1 MSQLLTSLG
10 GAAVAVV
17 VTVAL
22 FVAANLL
29 LDQAVRRYRL
39 FTSVIGA
46 LAGAI
51 IGALANSGGWFLGG
65 PLWPVGGALVGGV
78 VGGLVR
84 GARRPPP
91 EVTRRTADRW
101 RPAVFLFPAFLFL
114 GAGLVVPTIRTA
126 YLSLRSRRSDE
137 FVGLAN
143 YREIFSDRDMFSW
156 NGLGDVFTSRLFLA
170 AVVVAVVAIGLH
182 ALAARR
188 GGYGIDLG
196 APLPVLSLS
205 VAAAL
210 LVLAMVGSLRGVL
223 WNNLYWVVIVTGAST
238 AFGLAIAVLADRA
251 RGESVAKSL
260 IFLPMAI
267 SFVGASVIW
276 RFVYA
281 WEPAGSTQI
290 GLLNAVWV
298 WFGGQPQAWTSQQP
312 WNSLFLMVIMIWI
325 QTGFAMVVLS
335 AAIKGVPTELREAAL
350 VDGAT
355 EAQTFWRVTL
365 PYIRGTVAVVV
376 TTLVI
381 LVLKVYDIVKVMTNG
396 RSGTDVIANRL
407 FEEAFV
413 ARDIG
418 MGSALAVL
426 LFVAVAP
433 VMYVNARRARKG
445 EVR

>member
-1 MSQLLTSLG
+1 MSQLLSSLI
-10 GAAVAVV
+10 GAALAVA

-22 FVAANLL
+22 FVAANLV

-39 FTSVIGA
+39 FTALVGAMIGSVV
-46 LAGAI
+46 
-51 IGALANSGGWFLGG
+51 GALANSGGWFLGG
-65 PLWPVGGALVGGV
+65 PAWPVGGAV
-78 VGGLVR
+78 VGGALGGLVWGSR
-84 GARRPPP
+84 QPPA
-91 EVTRRTADRW
+91 EKTRRTADRW
-101 RPAVFLFPAFLFL
+101 RPAVFLFPALLFL
-114 GAGLVVPTIRTA
+114 GIGLVIPTIRTA

-137 FVGLAN
+137 FVGLDN
-143 YREIFSDRDMFSW
+143 YREIFGDRGMFSW
-156 NGLGDVFTSRLFLA
+156 TGFGDIFTSKLFIAGALIGL
-170 AVVVAVVAIGLH
+170 VAITVH
-182 ALAARR
+182 AVKARR
-188 GGYGIDLG
+188 GGYDIDLG
-196 APLPVLSLS
+196 GPLPVISLS
-205 VAAAL
+205 TMAAL
-210 LVLAMVGSLRGVL
+210 VVLAMVGSLRGVL
-223 WNNLYWVVIVTGAST
+223 WNNLFWVVIVTGAST
-238 AFGLAIAVLADRA
+238 VFGLAIAVLADRA

-290 GLLNAVWV
+290 GLLNAAWV
-298 WFGGQPQAWTSQQP
+298 WLGGEPQAWTSQQP

-365 PYIRGTVAVVV
+365 PYIKGTVAVVV
-376 TTLVI
+376 TTLII

-418 MGSALAVL
+418 MGSALAVV
-426 LFVAVAP
+426 LFVAVVP
-433 VMYVNARRARKG
+433 LMYVNARRARRG
-445 EVR
+445 EVG